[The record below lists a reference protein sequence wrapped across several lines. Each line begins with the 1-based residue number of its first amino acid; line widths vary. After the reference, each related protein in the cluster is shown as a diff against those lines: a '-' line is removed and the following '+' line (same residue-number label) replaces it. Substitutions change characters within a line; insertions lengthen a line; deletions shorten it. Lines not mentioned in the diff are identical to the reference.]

1 MKSAFARRHIFKTS
15 FEIRS
20 DSSLTN
26 SFSTLLEELP
36 TEKTASVNTLTDY
49 KEKLILKNY
58 RGSYKR
64 VILGIIDN
72 LIALIKGPPVF
83 AIQTFDTIK
92 LVASAK
98 LTVNE
103 LYQGYLNGTNDGTG
117 IDSIMLTILD
127 EIKSAS
133 IL

>member
-1 MKSAFARRHIFKTS
+1 MKSAFARGPIKTS

-20 DSSLTN
+20 DSSLTQ

-36 TEKTASVNTLTDY
+36 TEKTASVNALADY
-49 KEKLILKNY
+49 KEKLVLKNY

-64 VILGIIDN
+64 IILGIIDS
-72 LIALIKGPPVF
+72 LITTIKGPPVF
-83 AIQTFDTIK
+83 AIQTFNTVR

-103 LYQGYLNGTNDGTG
+103 LYQGYLNGTNDGSG
-117 IDSIMLTILD
+117 IDDIMLTILD

-133 IL
+133 MI